1 MKFTEQQYQIG
12 VMLGEKYEDYVK
24 RWYEKEYSPLQI
36 SNMIYDK
43 CKIRI
48 TKRSIQRHVQ
58 DWGISRTTKQSFAI
72 YMKNKI

>member
-58 DWGISRTTKQSFAI
+58 DWDKQNYQAI
-72 YMKNKI
+72 LRNLYEK